1 MSHFK
6 RFIHFGCWNHSGCD
20 AGSDVDVKPTDT
32 ALTRVMKQIKKNIT
46 SSKFQPEFMI
56 IAGDNYYPII
66 KKDKVTKVK
75 TKLLDEDDLLS
86 GFECLPKG
94 LKKYLL
100 LGNHDLEKL
109 SNRAP
114 APSASASAPSAC
126 QILDMQK
133 ELEAEPTN
141 NFEMDD
147 LKSPFIMNTKLSD
160 STIIIMLDTSMYSN
174 EDKSLKKVEHCYQR
188 LFELHGLDNPN
199 GDTIKNV
206 RELQKKRVEA
216 FVDTLDEG
224 RLKNIIVIGH
234 HPLVCFKTD
243 EVKDTVTGV
252 KTKETETLV
261 MNELNHI
268 YFNSIY
274 SKLKK
279 NKRINY
285 FYLCADLHQYQE
297 GDIHMANSTDEVLVK
312 QYVAGTGGSQLEDLD
327 VDLSLLKP
335 GQEITKLD
343 TLTLAYTNVYNKA
356 TYGFLDCLLT
366 PEDDFNPLF
375 VEADMSNFNVKTFKG
390 GYYSKGNNK
399 FLNKTQRR
407 MVNKSRAKHSKK
419 RKSTKKVKR
428 KSIKKYKKV

>member
-6 RFIHFGCWNHSGCD
+6 RFIHFGCWNNSGCND
-20 AGSDVDVKPTDT
+20 LGIEVNPTDT

-46 SSKFQPEFMI
+46 SSKFQPEFMS
-56 IAGDNYYPII
+56 IAGDNYYPISKRDDI
-66 KKDKVTKVK
+66 TKVK
-75 TKLLDEDDLLS
+75 TKLLDEEDLLS
-86 GFECLPKG
+86 GFECLPKD

-100 LGNHDLEKL
+100 LGNHDLEAL
-109 SNRAP
+109 SNAKSNP
-114 APSASASAPSAC
+114 PSAC

-174 EDKSLKKVEHCYQR
+174 EDKSLKKVEACYQR

-224 RLKNIIVIGH
+224 RLKNIIVVGH
-234 HPLVCFKTD
+234 HPMVCFKTD
-243 EVKDTVTGV
+243 EVKDTGRI
-252 KTKETETLV
+252 TETLV
-261 MNELNHI
+261 MNELNHL

-297 GDIHMANSTDEVLVK
+297 GDIHMSIATDEVLVK

-366 PEDDFNPLF
+366 PEDDFNPIF

-419 RKSTKKVKR
+419 RKSTKKLKRKR
-428 KSIKKYKKV
+428 KSRHYKKRL